1 MEKWA
6 LLTGASTGIG
16 RELAEVC
23 AGEGWNQVLVAR
35 NQDRLKIVAE
45 ELRAVHKV
53 QTRILP
59 VDLSATGAAEKIFA
73 ALKDVPISLLVN
85 NAGFGTYGAFAES
98 TFSEQSEM
106 IQVNVAALTQ
116 LTRLFMKPML
126 ERSNGRILNVAST
139 AAFQPGPKVSVY
151 YASKAFVFSF
161 SYALADELQG
171 TGVTV
176 TALCPGMT
184 KTEFQKRANM
194 KEGGPFGLMS
204 ARTVAEQGFH
214 GMMRG
219 KRVVIPGIMNR
230 VGAFVARRV
239 PLRLTS
245 MVVRRVHEG

>member
-1 MEKWA
+1 
-6 LLTGASTGIG
+6 LTTGASTGIG

-23 AGEGWNQVLVAR
+23 AAEGWNQVLVAR

-53 QTRILP
+53 QTRVLP
-59 VDLSATGAAEKIFA
+59 VDLSATGAAEKIFGA
-73 ALKDVPISLLVN
+73 VRDVPISLLIN

-98 TFSEQSEM
+98 TFREQSEM
-106 IQVNVAALTQ
+106 IEVNVAALVQ
-116 LTRLFMKPML
+116 LTRLFLQPML

-184 KTEFQKRANM
+184 KTEFQERANM
-194 KEGGPFGLMS
+194 KERGPFGLMS

-219 KRVVIPGIMNR
+219 KRVVIPGMMNR
-230 VGAFVARRV
+230 IGAFFARRV
-239 PLRLTS
+239 PLRLSTA
-245 MVVRRVHEG
+245 VVRRVHEG

>member
-23 AGEGWNQVLVAR
+23 AAKGWNQVLVAR

-59 VDLSATGAAEKIFA
+59 VDLSMTGAAEKIFE
-73 ALKDVPISLLVN
+73 ALKDVPISLLIN

-106 IQVNVAALTQ
+106 IQVNVAALVQ
-116 LTRLFMKPML
+116 LTRLFLQPML

-139 AAFQPGPKVSVY
+139 AAFQPGPKFSVY

-184 KTEFQKRANM
+184 KTEFQKRANV

-230 VGAFVARRV
+230 VGAFFARRV
-239 PLRLTS
+239 PLRLSST
-245 MVVRRVHEG
+245 VAGRIHEG

>member
-6 LLTGASTGIG
+6 LITGGSTGIG

-23 AGEGWNQVLVAR
+23 AAEGWNQVLVAR
-35 NQDRLKIVAE
+35 NQDRLKVVAE

-53 QTRILP
+53 QTRFLP
-59 VDLSATGAAEKIFA
+59 VDLSTTGAAEKIFG
-73 ALKDVPISLLVN
+73 ALKDVPISLLIN
-85 NAGFGTYGAFAES
+85 NAGFGTYGAFSES
-98 TFSEQSEM
+98 TFSEQSDM
-106 IQVNVAALTQ
+106 IQVNVAALVQ
-116 LTRLFMKPML
+116 LTKLFLQPML

-194 KEGGPFGLMS
+194 KEGGPFGLMP
-204 ARTVAEQGFH
+204 ARTVAEQGFQ
-214 GMMRG
+214 GMLRG

-230 VGAFVARRV
+230 IGAFFARRV
-239 PLRLTS
+239 PLRLSSTIA
-245 MVVRRVHEG
+245 RKIHEG

>member
-6 LLTGASTGIG
+6 LTTGASTGIG

-23 AGEGWNQVLVAR
+23 AAEGWNQVLVAR

-53 QTRILP
+53 QTRVLP
-59 VDLSATGAAEKIFA
+59 VDLSTTGVAEKVFGA
-73 ALKDVPISLLVN
+73 VRDVPISLLIN

-106 IQVNVAALTQ
+106 IEVNVAALVQ
-116 LTRLFMKPML
+116 LTRLFMQPML
-126 ERSNGRILNVAST
+126 ERSSGRILNVAST

-176 TALCPGMT
+176 TVLCPGMT

-219 KRVVIPGIMNR
+219 KRVVIPGMMNR
-230 VGAFVARRV
+230 IGAFFARRV
-239 PLRLTS
+239 PLRLSTA
-245 MVVRRVHEG
+245 VVRRVHEG